1 MVENKSSKVFLKI
14 LGGTLDFSSYPPVYP
29 GVTGAHLQ
37 GRLPNDTP
45 VQLLDVGGNGRV
57 NTANGDPLIP
67 VYPGGCVL
75 SPLAVLASREAPE
88 VKLPPKGQTKMV

>member
-1 MVENKSSKVFLKI
+1 MKTRVLKCFKDPRWNTRLFL
-14 LGGTLDFSSYPPVYP
+14 LPPVYP

-67 VYPGGCVL
+67 VYLGGCVF
-75 SPLAVLASREAPE
+75 SPVAVLASR
-88 VKLPPKGQTKMV
+88 KNT